1 MLPVTIS
8 VLAAGSL
15 LYALTHTTEMHPMTP
30 NTNTVAQALPKLG
43 DFHSAVSAV
52 LAKNIEGGYSN
63 NPNDRGGA
71 TNRGISIREVRRLDA
86 DVKLDAYLRKA
97 FDVNKDGEITEADVP
112 GWSEPI
118 AVYFYRN
125 HYWDVIRGNELPHS
139 IALMTFDS
147 AVNEGTPRAILHL
160 QRALGVTPDGIV
172 GPDTIAAAIVAANR
186 SIVSDLTV
194 PEKMFLSRVDRYRT
208 LDDADTFFKGW
219 LTRSFRIL
227 KVSQSFG
234 AQGGTR

>member
-15 LYALTHTTEMHPMTP
+15 LYALTPTTEMHPMTP
-30 NTNTVAQALPKLG
+30 NTNTVAQVLPKLG

-86 DVKLDAYLRKA
+86 DGKLDAYLRKA

-125 HYWDVIRGNELPHS
+125 HYWDVIRGNDLPHS
-139 IALMTFDS
+139 IAVMTFDS

-160 QRALGVTPDGIV
+160 QRALGVPADGIV
-172 GPDTIAAAIVAANR
+172 GPETIAAAIYRASVN
-186 SIVSDLTV
+186 SVDLTV

-208 LDDADTFFKGW
+208 LEDADTFFKGW

-227 KVSQSFG
+227 KVSQS
-234 AQGGTR
+234 